1 MISTMPHIDHQRI
14 NTSLL
19 STPQSDGAGLKSWM
33 EAFPPESSIQDRTSE
48 LFKALRNPPPSLV
61 PSGICF
67 NGAAARKL
75 YFSNAAHRQ
84 AFVFGPSD
92 VFTID
97 FCYGFLEFK
106 PKLVLRIPGGISFD
120 LMRYWDGQPVRFV
133 CCERKKPTNDQ
144 SADDQEPWGRVFWA
158 ISIEPY
164 GDKEAT
170 NKINQ

>member
-1 MISTMPHIDHQRI
+1 MISAIPHIDHQRI
-14 NTSLL
+14 NTFPSLTL
-19 STPQSDGAGLKSWM
+19 RGDGAGLKSSM
-33 EAFPPESSIQDRTSE
+33 ETFPPAWSIQDRTSE
-48 LFKALRNPPPSLV
+48 LFKALRDPPPFSV

-67 NGAAARKL
+67 KSAAARRS

-106 PKLVLRIPGGISFD
+106 PKIVLRIPGGISFD
-120 LMRYWDGQPVRFV
+120 LMHYWDGQPVRFV
-133 CCERKKPTNDQ
+133 CCERKRPTNDQ
-144 SADDQEPWGRVFWA
+144 SADGQEPWGRVFWA

-164 GDKEAT
+164 GDKAVT
-170 NKINQ
+170 NQ